1 MTLIDDARAVS
12 RIVRGDLRATV
23 KEFFPA
29 PSAAAGAQFGR
40 KLGLWLTVGAVV
52 AGVAAAVITVFTED

>member
-12 RIVRGDLRATV
+12 RIVRGDLRGTV

-29 PSAAAGAQFGR
+29 PSTGSGSQFGR

-52 AGVAAAVITVFTED
+52 AGVAAAVITVFTEE

>member
-23 KEFFPA
+23 KEFFPP
-29 PSAAAGAQFGR
+29 PSRATGAQFGR

-52 AGVAAAVITVFTED
+52 AGVAAAVITVFTEE

>member
-1 MTLIDDARAVS
+1 MTFIDDARAVS

-29 PSAAAGAQFGR
+29 PSPVSGAQFGR

-52 AGVAAAVITVFTED
+52 VGVAAAVITVFTEE